1 MRVAMIVLGGWIG
14 SSVVLS
20 LLVGR
25 ILARQGSDRG
35 DARTRR
41 AAANVI
47 PIAAGR
53 RVAPRTAAPV
63 R

>member
-1 MRVAMIVLGGWIG
+1 MRVAMMVLGGWVG

-25 ILARQGSDRG
+25 VLARHSGRG
-35 DARTRR
+35 AARTHGL
-41 AAANVI
+41 AANVI
-47 PIAAGR
+47 PITAGHR
-53 RVAPRTAAPV
+53 DAPRTAAPA